1 MEEELND
8 EDMEEFIYDP
18 NMADDDEDDDDDIIE
33 EGSDEENEEEGE
45 GNFGENSGDQDD
57 S

>member
-45 GNFGENSGDQDD
+45 GNFGENSGD
-57 S
+57 